1 MPEEMVEIT
10 IQEVKAL
17 KGVDDLFAFA
27 ALAAV
32 DCFDDHI
39 GGDDVAIAGDGADD
53 LVSANLE
60 VFFSEKSGE
69 AHGLVRGGVAPCPLI
84 MGYTPWV

>member
-1 MPEEMVEIT
+1 MLEEMMEVT
-10 IQEVKAL
+10 IQEIKTLQGA
-17 KGVDDLFAFA
+17 DDLFAFA
-27 ALAAV
+27 ALGAV
-32 DCFDDHI
+32 NGFNNYV